1 MKKGRRAHKGAG
13 LACGGVASSIP
24 NLSFVWCS
32 VAMPQGTHLGR
43 PGRSARPPSERRGG
57 VMPGRISLLGIFKKT
72 GFRPPTY
79 ARLVASLLTL
89 PSPNPNTHPPT
100 PWGPRPGNS
109 CCRFRSLCSSTHRHN
124 TLSQARRCRVRRN
137 SHLLV
142 QLESRVEESAESSRP
157 GIIRG
162 FPPHPEPICGLFFI
176 PLPLMFQLLAVSS

>member
-1 MKKGRRAHKGAG
+1 MGWRAQSQILVLSGVPWPCHRVPTLGDRAGLPDRRAKG
-13 LACGGVASSIP
+13 
-24 NLSFVWCS
+24 
-32 VAMPQGTHLGR
+32 
-43 PGRSARPPSERRGG
+43 GG
-57 VMPGRISLLGIFKKT
+57 VMAGRISLLGIFKKT
-72 GFRPPTY
+72 GFRPTTS

-142 QLESRVEESAESSRP
+142 QLESRVEESAESSHP